1 MNTFSSPEV
10 LINKSAKELFF
21 QLSNLENLKKIMPSE
36 IEEFKA
42 TTDNCSFKI
51 SGMPEIKLE
60 LTEKTPYTKIILT
73 DKSSQVPFSLECNI
87 TEKGHQCQAKL
98 ELNAELNMM
107 MRMMLEKPLTQFL
120 DTLASKM
127 QYL

>member
-1 MNTFSSPEV
+1 MNKFSSPEV
-10 LINKSAKELFF
+10 LINKSAEELFF

-36 IEEFKA
+36 IEDFKA

-60 LTEKTPYTKIILT
+60 LSEKIPYTRIVLT

-87 TEKGHQCQAKL
+87 TQKGHQCQAKL
-98 ELNAELNMM
+98 EFNAELNMM

-120 DTLASKM
+120 DTLANKM

>member
-60 LTEKTPYTKIILT
+60 LTEKTPYTKIVLT
-73 DKSSQVPFSLECNI
+73 DKSSQIPFSLECNI